1 MADRSASLPLAH
13 SVPHTPAGVAVLRD
27 NIIFRLVV
35 YYIAMV
41 VFIGGLMHLFPAI
54 PRYID
59 EERGRVARTAE
70 SKPADLLPAEG
81 EGGGPGL
88 STTAQL
94 LTPSRSVPVVVALA
108 TAFLVTLPVT
118 WVYRWT
124 RPRKRYSQVFAH
136 TLLVVPIGIALV
148 VFLVKGS
155 LALAFS
161 LAGIVAALRF
171 RTSLDEPMD
180 AVYMFIVVGAGL
192 AAGVQLLTIALL
204 ASVIFNIT
212 ALAVWRT
219 NWGEHPAILSGWRLV
234 QPDEAGQLLG
244 VSGVVKPDLA
254 RDGDGA
260 KPQFN
265 AKLRVQTTQV
275 EAAQRA
281 AIPILDRSAKH
292 WQVAQVTQM
301 EDGSSVVEFDVRLK
315 KSTDLAAF
323 IREIEQSE
331 TAHVGKVE
339 LKQQKSNKE

>member
-1 MADRSASLPLAH
+1 MAQPMASLHPT
-13 SVPHTPAGVAVLRD
+13 TPTGVALMRD
-27 NIIFRLVV
+27 NIIVRLAV
-35 YYIAMV
+35 YYLAMV
-41 VFIGGLMHLFPAI
+41 VFLGGVMHLFPAI

-59 EERGRVARTAE
+59 LERGRVARSAE
-70 SKPADLLPAEG
+70 SKPGEILPSEEAA
-81 EGGGPGL
+81 GPGE
-88 STTAQL
+88 TTTVQL
-94 LTPSRSVPVVVALA
+94 LTPERSVPVVTALV

-180 AVYMFIVVGAGL
+180 AVYMFIVIGAGL
-192 AAGVQLLTIALL
+192 AAGVQLLAVAFL
-204 ASVIFNIT
+204 ASVVFNIT

-219 NWGEHPAILSGWRLV
+219 NWGEHPAILAGWRLV
-234 QPDEAGQLLG
+234 HPGEEGQLLG
-244 VSGVVKPDLA
+244 VSGVVKPGHPN
-254 RDGDGA
+254 GDEEE
-260 KPQFN
+260 KSPYN

-292 WQVAQVTQM
+292 WQVAQVSQM
-301 EDGSSVVEFDVRLK
+301 EDGSSLVEFDVRLK

-339 LKQQKSNKE
+339 LKQQKAKKG

>member
-1 MADRSASLPLAH
+1 M
-13 SVPHTPAGVAVLRD
+13 RD
-27 NIIFRLVV
+27 NIIFRLAV
-35 YYIAMV
+35 YYIAMI
-41 VFIGGLMHLFPAI
+41 VFIGGAAHMFPKV
-54 PRYID
+54 PQYID
-59 EERGRVARTAE
+59 EERGRVARTTE
-70 SKPADLLPAEG
+70 SKPGDILPS
-81 EGGGPGL
+81 EGGNGAGA
-88 STTAQL
+88 TTVSQL
-94 LTPSRSVPVVVALA
+94 LTPARSVPVVVSLT

-180 AVYMFIVVGAGL
+180 AVYMFIVIGAGL
-192 AAGVQLLTIALL
+192 AAGVQLLTIAFI
-204 ASVIFNIT
+204 ASVVFNVT
-212 ALAVWRT
+212 ALAVWKS
-219 NWGEHPAILSGWRLV
+219 NWGEHPAIVSGWRLV
-234 QPDEAGQLLG
+234 RPDEAGQLLG
-244 VSGVVKPDLA
+244 VSGVVKP
-254 RDGDGA
+254 GPPGEPNGA
-260 KPQFN
+260 KSLFN

-301 EDGSSVVEFDVRLK
+301 EDGTSVVEFDLRLK

-323 IREIEQSE
+323 IREIEESE
-331 TAHVGKVE
+331 TAHVGKIE
-339 LKQQKSNKE
+339 LKQHKPDKE

>member
-1 MADRSASLPLAH
+1 MAHPGASFHLT
-13 SVPHTPAGVAVLRD
+13 TPTGVAPMRD

-35 YYIAMV
+35 YYLAMI
-41 VFIGGLMHLFPAI
+41 VFLGGLMHLFPAI
-54 PRYID
+54 PQYID
-59 EERGRVARTAE
+59 QERGRVARSTE
-70 SKPADLLPAEG
+70 SNAGDILPSE
-81 EGGGPGL
+81 EGGGL
-88 STTAQL
+88 LATTTAQL
-94 LTPSRSVPVVVALA
+94 FTPARSVPVVVALV

-192 AAGVQLLTIALL
+192 AAGVQLLAVAFI
-204 ASVIFNIT
+204 ASVVFNIT
-212 ALAVWRT
+212 ALAVWRS
-219 NWGEHPAILSGWRLV
+219 NWGEYPAIVAGWHLV
-234 QPDEAGQLLG
+234 HAGGEGQLLG
-244 VSGVVKPDLA
+244 VSGVVKP
-254 RDGDGA
+254 GHPNGNEEE
-260 KPQFN
+260 KSPYN

-281 AIPILDRSAKH
+281 AIPILDRSAKN

-331 TAHVGKVE
+331 TGHLGKVE
-339 LKQQKSNKE
+339 QKQQKAKKG